1 MIALVFVIR
10 VVAKEFMPWPRIRV
24 TLRTLQTFSRKRPTK
39 GFLRLVVGGPFVMWV
54 VVDELTHG
62 FAENYS
68 DFICLKLK
76 SNDSIQNVKDCINSK
91 FEILLSLN
99 KKKTLEVMVKMKM
112 LS

>member
-1 MIALVFVIR
+1 
-10 VVAKEFMPWPRIRV
+10 MPWPRIRV

-76 SNDSIQNVKDCINSK
+76 SNDSIQNVKDCINLK
-91 FEILLSLN
+91 FEILLKFL
-99 KKKTLEVMVKMKM
+99 K
-112 LS
+112 